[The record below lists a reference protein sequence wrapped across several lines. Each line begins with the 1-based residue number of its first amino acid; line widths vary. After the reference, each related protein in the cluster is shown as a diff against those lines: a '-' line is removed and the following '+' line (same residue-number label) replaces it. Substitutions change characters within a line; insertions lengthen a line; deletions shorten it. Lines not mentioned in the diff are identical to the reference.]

1 MFTCRRLRGDKHLL
15 LAQLVQLKAVFK
27 RLRGISRAMGKV
39 PNHKAKKGNNKKGA
53 LPFKRARLER
63 FNNRH
68 IDQVHAHFLMPLC
81 GDESS
86 VDAPFCCRR
95 ANGIT

>member
-1 MFTCRRLRGDKHLL
+1 
-15 LAQLVQLKAVFK
+15 
-27 RLRGISRAMGKV
+27 MGKV

-68 IDQVHAHFLMPLC
+68 IDQVHATFASAAHSCRVMPHSAE
-81 GDESS
+81 GSEWKSEAID
-86 VDAPFCCRR
+86 
-95 ANGIT
+95 T